1 VRYFLNFLGREA
13 RNHEGR
19 DIPSGESHVVEIQEV
34 SCICTAGIRALAL
47 GMPSA
52 ALRPIPPRLEERRAM
67 RRCGRRRL
75 FSSSGYFTMLS
86 YPWEPLSFSTRQFER
101 PPSGRSV
108 WFLYRTP
115 PFGLYWLSNSK
126 ILSSMRYLLDV
137 NQSLYFS
144 TAGRQ
149 RAQSLAPL

>member
-1 VRYFLNFLGREA
+1 
-13 RNHEGR
+13 
-19 DIPSGESHVVEIQEV
+19 
-34 SCICTAGIRALAL
+34 
-47 GMPSA
+47 MPSA
-52 ALRPIPPRLEERRAM
+52 ALRPIPPRFEERSAM

-86 YPWEPLSFSTRQFER
+86 YPWEPLSFSIRQFER
-101 PPSGRSV
+101 PPSGKSI

-149 RAQSLAPL
+149 RAQSPCTSLKVAWRFGSLASPIDKPQAVVMILRANPSPVASPC